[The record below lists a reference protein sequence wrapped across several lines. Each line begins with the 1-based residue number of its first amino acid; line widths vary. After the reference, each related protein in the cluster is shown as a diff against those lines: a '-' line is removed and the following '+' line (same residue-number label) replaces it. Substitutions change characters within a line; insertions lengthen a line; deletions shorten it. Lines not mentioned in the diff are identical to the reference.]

1 MKEILEPT
9 ERQNIEDTDFEVY
22 LSKAKQLK
30 READTLNNP
39 IIKSKMYVKSVLYF
53 ILHADSTEQRGDL
66 TAAYGIF
73 KDTVSLVEYILNYRP
88 KLSTESD
95 GPFALDSKLTILSYR
110 CQSLLYLKLYKMR
123 KKELKETSQKLK
135 VILKNASDMQSSP
148 ALGNSEISI
157 PHTLVRKQFNYSNY
171 LTNCYELWEQAKIY
185 MARRNCCEFFA
196 YLDQNHVRLSLD
208 SSLKDLVK
216 YAQAGLDHLKTVPPN
231 NH

>member
-9 ERQNIEDTDFEVY
+9 ERQNIEDTDFEES

-53 ILHADSTEQRGDL
+53 ILHADSIEQRGDHA
-66 TAAYGIF
+66 AAYTIF
-73 KDTVSLVEYILNYRP
+73 KDTISLVEHIWNYRP
-88 KLSTESD
+88 RLSTESD
-95 GPFALDSKLTILSYR
+95 DPFAIDIKLTILSYR
-110 CQSLLYLKLYKMR
+110 CQSLLYLKMYKLR

-135 VILKNASDMQSSP
+135 EILKNASDMQSSP
-148 ALGNSEISI
+148 ALSNSEIAV
-157 PHTLVRKQFNYSNY
+157 PHTLVTKHYNYSSY
-171 LTNCYELWEQAKIY
+171 LTNGYELWEKAKIY
-185 MARRNCCEFFA
+185 MARRNCFEFFA

-216 YAQAGLDHLKTVPPN
+216 YTQAGLDHLKTVPPN
-231 NH
+231 H